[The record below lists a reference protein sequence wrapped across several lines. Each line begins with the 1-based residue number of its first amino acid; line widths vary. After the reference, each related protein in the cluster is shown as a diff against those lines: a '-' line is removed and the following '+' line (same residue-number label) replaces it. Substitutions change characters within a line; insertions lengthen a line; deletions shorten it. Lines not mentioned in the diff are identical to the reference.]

1 MNASWPTTCRRIA
14 AGSGSATAPARS
26 AAIQTAAISALSGL
40 KNEELYPL
48 KYRPGTSTG
57 RICR

>member
-1 MNASWPTTCRRIA
+1 MAG
-14 AGSGSATAPARS
+14 GSGSATAPAMS

-48 KYRPGTSTG
+48 KYTPGTSTG
-57 RICR
+57 RIWR